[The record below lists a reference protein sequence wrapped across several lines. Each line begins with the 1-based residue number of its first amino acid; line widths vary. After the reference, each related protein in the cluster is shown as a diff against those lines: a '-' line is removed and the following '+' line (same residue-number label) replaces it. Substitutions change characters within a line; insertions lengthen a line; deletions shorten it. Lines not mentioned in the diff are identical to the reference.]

1 MKFRP
6 MGRVRNTTRV
16 RINARLWA
24 KANVKVRARVRA
36 IFGIRIG
43 FVLGSELRLGFG
55 LGLV

>member
-1 MKFRP
+1 